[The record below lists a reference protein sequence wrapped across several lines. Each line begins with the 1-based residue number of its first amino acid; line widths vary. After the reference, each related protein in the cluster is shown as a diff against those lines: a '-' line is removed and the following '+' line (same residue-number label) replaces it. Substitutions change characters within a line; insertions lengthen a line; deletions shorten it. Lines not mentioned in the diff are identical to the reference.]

1 MSQGPVIVH
10 NEEHEE
16 LGAGFALGALDA
28 ADAARLRELLAVCPG
43 CQVRA
48 PEYLS
53 VAALLPDALDPV
65 EASPSLRDRVLAA
78 ARDSSNEGRA
88 TSVQRETRLVS
99 GEARRPMRRW
109 TWALPLAALFAIV
122 VGMGAWNLRLQEQ
135 LAEQREQIARQQEQA
150 ARQAEAVETQNAA
163 LEALA
168 AGGRQWP
175 LAGTGRVPGAT
186 GVLVEDPAGR
196 PPILVVANMPDPPAG
211 RTYQA
216 WVIAG
221 GSPSDAGLLDPT
233 AGDRRILRLTRP
245 LDGGDTVALTV
256 EPTGGSPAPTGPIVM
271 AARL

>member
-1 MSQGPVIVH
+1 VNQRPVIVH
-10 NEEHEE
+10 TEEHEE

-28 ADAARLRELLAVCPG
+28 ADAARLREVLVACPG
-43 CQVRA
+43 CQVLA
-48 PEYLS
+48 PEYAS

-78 ARDSSNEGRA
+78 ARDSSNEGRGTRA
-88 TSVQRETRLVS
+88 QRETPLAIRDTQR
-99 GEARRPMRRW
+99 ATRRW
-109 TWALPLAALFAIV
+109 TWALPLAALLAV
-122 VGMGAWNLRLQEQ
+122 VLGMGAWNLRLQEQ
-135 LAEQREQIARQQEQA
+135 LADQREQIARQQEQV
-150 ARQAEAVETQNAA
+150 ARQAAAVETQNAA

-196 PPILVVANMPDPPAG
+196 PPILVVANMPDPPPG

-216 WVIAG
+216 WVITAG
-221 GSPSDAGLLDPT
+221 TPSDAGVLEPT
-233 AGDRRILRLTRP
+233 AGDRQVLRLTRP

-256 EPTGGSPAPTGPIVM
+256 EPAGGSPSPTGPIVM